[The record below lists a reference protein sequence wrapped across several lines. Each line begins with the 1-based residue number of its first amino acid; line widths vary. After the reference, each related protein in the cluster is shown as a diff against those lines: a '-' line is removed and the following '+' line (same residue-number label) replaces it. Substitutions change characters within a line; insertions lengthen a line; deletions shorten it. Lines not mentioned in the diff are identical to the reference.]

1 VTHLRQ
7 IMLEELERRNYAAG
21 TIRCYIRVVEQFA
34 QHFHRPPDQL
44 GLEHIR
50 QYQAALLRQ
59 KKLAPSTVSQHLAGL
74 RFFYIQVLKRG
85 WSAAETPYPRQVQAL
100 PQVLSR
106 EEVAHLIQAARTPF
120 QRAVLMTL
128 YATGGRR
135 AEVATLKVSDIDSRR
150 MVVHIHGGKGR
161 KDRDVM
167 LSPRLLDALR
177 AFWRSKRPPRF
188 KRPPVYLFPSSN
200 GHRGIEQPISDKT
213 IWNVCKSAARRA
225 GLEHRHIHPHTL
237 RHCFATHLLEAGA
250 DLRTIQILLGHRDL
264 EETTIYLHLSQ
275 RHLSATASPLDAL
288 TFTLQGEQ
296 KHSS

>member
-1 VTHLRQ
+1 MTHLRQ
-7 IMLEELERRNYAAG
+7 IMLEELERRNYAPG
-21 TIRCYIRVVEQFA
+21 TIHCYIHVVEQFA
-34 QHFHRPPDQL
+34 RHFHRPPDQL

-50 QYQAALLRQ
+50 RYQAALLRQ
-59 KKLAPSTVSQHLAGL
+59 KKLAPSTVGQHLAAL

-85 WSAAETPYPRQVQAL
+85 WSAAETPYPRQVQHL

-106 EEVAHLIQAARTPF
+106 EEVARLIQAARTPF
-120 QRAVLMTL
+120 QRAVLMAL

-135 AEVATLKVSDIDSRR
+135 AEVATLKVSDIDSQR
-150 MVVHIHGGKGR
+150 MLVHIHGGKGR

-177 AFWRSKRPPRF
+177 AYWRCKRPR
-188 KRPPVYLFPSSN
+188 VYLFPSSN

-213 IWNVCKSAARRA
+213 IWNVCRSAARRA

-250 DLRTIQILLGHRDL
+250 DLRTIQMLLGHRDL
-264 EETTIYLHLSQ
+264 EETTIYLHLSE
-275 RHLSATASPLDAL
+275 RHLSATASPLDTL
-288 TFTLQGEQ
+288 TFTVQGEQ

>member
-1 VTHLRQ
+1 MTHLRQ
-7 IMLEELERRNYAAG
+7 IMLEELKRRNYSPG
-21 TIRCYIRVVEQFA
+21 TIRCYIHVVEQFA

-100 PQVLSR
+100 PQVLSQ

-135 AEVATLKVSDIDSRR
+135 AEVATLKVSDVDSRR
-150 MVVHIHGGKGR
+150 MVVHIRGGKGR

-167 LSPRLLDALR
+167 LSPRLLNALR
-177 AFWRSKRPPRF
+177 AFWRSKRPTRS
-188 KRPPVYLFPSSN
+188 KRPPVDLFASSK

-213 IWNVCKSAARRA
+213 IWNVCRSAAHRA

-237 RHCFATHLLEAGA
+237 RHYSVC
-250 DLRTIQILLGHRDL
+250 RTITG
-264 EETTIYLHLSQ
+264 
-275 RHLSATASPLDAL
+275 
-288 TFTLQGEQ
+288 
-296 KHSS
+296 